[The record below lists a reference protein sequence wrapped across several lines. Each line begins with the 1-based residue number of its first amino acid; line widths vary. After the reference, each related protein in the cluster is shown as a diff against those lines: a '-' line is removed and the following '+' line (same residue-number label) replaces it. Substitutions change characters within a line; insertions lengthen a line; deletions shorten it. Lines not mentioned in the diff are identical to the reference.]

1 MDTFLHDIRYGLRT
15 MRKSP
20 GFTAVAVIALALG
33 IGANTA
39 IFSVVNALLL
49 KPLPYKDA
57 ERLVLIWH
65 TYPKLNLDQ
74 ASVSAPSYI
83 EYRDM
88 TNSFEEVATAT
99 EWKVN
104 LTGIGEPERL
114 QGARVSYNLFTT
126 LGVQPIAGRS
136 FLAEEDQP
144 GKNRVVVLSYG
155 LWQRRFGGNPG
166 LVGQTITLDGS
177 SYDVVGIMPKGFVFM
192 IEVDLFTPAAF
203 TSEDLAANNHGF
215 EYLVCVARTKPTV
228 TVAQAGA
235 EMNALAD
242 QLRPQFYGP
251 NWGIT
256 VVPLREQLVGNFRAA
271 LLILLGAVGCVLLIA
286 CANVANLLL
295 ARASAR
301 HKEIAVRT
309 ALGASRSRIVR
320 QLLTESVLLATL
332 GGALGLLLAYVGIRL
347 LVLGVPE
354 DITGFIVG
362 WKDTSISTPVLGFTL
377 GVSMLTGI
385 VFGLVPAL
393 HASKPDLNESLKE
406 GGRGGTEGRQRNMV
420 RSSLVVAEVAIAMVL
435 LIGAGLLIR
444 SFMRLNQVSP
454 GFNPANVVAMQL
466 SLPRSKYAEKPQR
479 ASFFEQLVQRVSLLP
494 GVQSAAAGNNLP
506 MSGDG
511 WNASF
516 AVENLQVGPDE
527 PSPHGDPHMITPDY
541 FRAMGIP
548 LLRGRYFTDADSK
561 DSLPVAIIDQTLAEQ
576 YWPDQDPIGKRIAA
590 FFDGPRGQRNWREV
604 VGVVGHVKQYGL
616 DGKTKVQYYFPQ
628 AQSPQDSM
636 YLIVRTSTDQ
646 KGHQSGMVA
655 AIRGAL
661 DSIDKDQPIYKVTTL
676 EQMVANSTSQKRFSM
691 FLLGIFAAVALL
703 LAAVGIY
710 GVMSYAVTQRTHEVG
725 IRMALGAQPRDVL
738 RLVVRQGMVM
748 TVIGVG
754 IGLIGAY
761 AATQVTASLLFGI
774 GTHDPVTFV
783 GISVLL
789 GGVALIASFIPAR
802 RATKVDPMI
811 ALRYE

>member
-1 MDTFLHDIRYGLRT
+1 METIIQDIRYGLRT
-15 MRKSP
+15 MLKSP

-49 KPLPYKDA
+49 KPLPFKNAD
-57 ERLVLIWH
+57 RLVLIWH
-65 TYPKLNLDQ
+65 TYPQLKLDQ

-88 TNSFEEVATAT
+88 TSSFDEVATAT
-99 EWKVN
+99 EWSVN
-104 LTGIGEPERL
+104 LTGVGEPERL
-114 QGARVSYNLFTT
+114 QGARVSYNLFST
-126 LGVQPIAGRS
+126 LEVQPFIGRS

-155 LWQRRFGGNPG
+155 LWQRRFGGDSG
-166 LVGQTITLDGS
+166 IVGQTITLDGN
-177 SYDVVGIMPKGFVFM
+177 SYDVVGVMPRGFVFM
-192 IEVDLFTPAAF
+192 IDVDLFTPVAF
-203 TSEDLAANNHGF
+203 KPEDLAATNHGF
-215 EYLVCVARTKPTV
+215 EYLICVARMKPD
-228 TVAQAGA
+228 VAFGQAVA
-235 EMNALAD
+235 DMNTLAD

-256 VVPLREQLVGNFRAA
+256 VVPLREQLVGSFRTP
-271 LLILLGAVGCVLLIA
+271 LYILLGAVGCVLLIA

-301 HKEIAVRT
+301 YKEIAVRT

-332 GGALGLLLAYVGIRL
+332 GGIFGLLLAYVGIRL
-347 LVLGVPE
+347 LLLGVPE
-354 DITGFIVG
+354 DITGFISG
-362 WKDTSISTPVLGFTL
+362 WKDIGLNAPVLGFTF

-385 VFGLVPAL
+385 VFGIAPAL

-406 GGRGGTEGRQRNMV
+406 GGRGGTEGRQRNLV
-420 RSSLVVAEVAIAMVL
+420 RASLVVAEVAIALVL
-435 LIGAGLLIR
+435 LVGAGLLIR
-444 SFMRLNQVSP
+444 SFMRLQQVSP
-454 GFNPANVVAMQL
+454 GFNPSNVVTMQL
-466 SLPRSKYAEKPQR
+466 SLPRSKYAEKPQV
-479 ASFFEQLVQRVSLLP
+479 AAFFDQLVQRVAALP
-494 GVQSAAAGNNLP
+494 GVQSAAVGNNLP
-506 MSGDG
+506 MSNNN

-516 AVENLQVGPDE
+516 AVENLQVAQGE
-527 PSPHGDPHMITPDY
+527 PSPHGDPHMISPDY
-541 FRAMGIP
+541 FSTMGIS
-548 LLRGRYFTDADSK
+548 LLRGRFFTDADSK
-561 DSLPVAIIDQTLAEQ
+561 DSLPVAVVDQTLADQ

-590 FFDGPRGQRNWREV
+590 GFDGPRGKPHWREI

-628 AQSPQDSM
+628 TQSPQNEM
-636 YLIVRTSTDQ
+636 FLLVRTPSEQ
-646 KGHQSGMVA
+646 KGMIA
-655 AIRGAL
+655 AIRNTL

-676 EQMVANSTSQKRFSM
+676 EQMVSNSTSQKRLSM
-691 FLLGIFAAVALL
+691 LLLGIFAAVALL

-725 IRMALGAQPRDVL
+725 IRMALGAQQRDVL
-738 RLVVRQGMVM
+738 ALVVRQGMLM
-748 TVIGVG
+748 TLTGVG
-754 IGLIGAY
+754 IGLVGAF
-761 AATQVTASLLFGI
+761 AATRVLASLLFGV
-774 GTHDPVTFV
+774 GTHDPLTFI

-789 GGVALIASFIPAR
+789 AGVALLASFIPAR

>member
-1 MDTFLHDIRYGLRT
+1 MDTLIHDVRYGLRT
-15 MRKSP
+15 MRKNP

-49 KPLPYKDA
+49 KSLPYKNA

-65 TYPKLNLDQ
+65 TYPQLKLDQ

-88 TNSFEEVATAT
+88 TSSFDEVATAT
-99 EWKVN
+99 QWSVN
-104 LTGIGEPERL
+104 LTGVGEPERL
-114 QGARVSYNLFTT
+114 QGARVSWNLFST
-126 LGVQPIAGRS
+126 LGVQPVAGRS
-136 FLAEEDQP
+136 FFAEEDQP

-155 LWQRRFGGNPG
+155 LWQRRFGGDPT
-166 LVGQTITLDGS
+166 LVGRTITLDGT

-192 IEVDLFTPAAF
+192 IEVDLFTPVAF

-215 EYLVCVARTKPTV
+215 EYLICVARTKPGV
-228 TVAQAGA
+228 SVAQAGA
-235 EMNALAD
+235 EMNSIAD
-242 QLRPQFYGP
+242 QLRPQFYGL

-256 VVPLREQLVGNFRAA
+256 VVPLREQLVGTFRTP
-271 LLILLGAVGCVLLIA
+271 LFILLGAVGCVLLIA

-309 ALGASRSRIVR
+309 ALGASRSRIVQ
-320 QLLTESVLLATL
+320 QLLTESILLAAM
-332 GGALGLLLAYVGIRL
+332 GGLFGLLLAYVGIKL
-347 LVLGVPE
+347 LIVGVPE

-362 WKDTSISTPVLGFTL
+362 WKDLSISTPVLAFTF

-385 VFGLVPAL
+385 VFGLMPAV

-406 GGRGGTEGRQRNMV
+406 GGRGGTEGRQRNFI
-420 RSSLVVAEVAIAMVL
+420 RSALVVSEVAIAMVL
-435 LIGAGLLIR
+435 LVGAGLLIR
-444 SFMRLNQVSP
+444 SFMRLQQVSP
-454 GFNPANVVAMQL
+454 GFNPANVMAMQL
-466 SLPRSKYAEKPQR
+466 SLPKSKYSEKPQM
-479 ASFFEQLVQRVSLLP
+479 AAFFEQLVQKVRALP
-494 GVQSAAAGNNLP
+494 GVQAAAVGNNLP

-516 AVENLQVGPDE
+516 AVENFQVPQGE

-541 FRAMGIP
+541 FEAMGIP

-561 DSLPVAIIDQTLAEQ
+561 DSQPVAIVDQTLADQ
-576 YWPDQDPIGKRIAA
+576 YWPDQDAIGKRIAA
-590 FFDGPRGQRNWREV
+590 GFDGQRGQPHWREI

-628 AQSPQDSM
+628 TQSPQDNM
-636 YLIVRTSTDQ
+636 YLLVRTASAE
-646 KGHQSGMVA
+646 GAMIG
-655 AIRGAL
+655 AIRETI
-661 DSIDKDQPIYKVTTL
+661 DSIDRDQPIYKLTTL
-676 EQMVANSTSQKRFSM
+676 ERMVQNSTLQKRFSM
-691 FLLGIFAAVALL
+691 YLLGIFSAVALL

-725 IRMALGAQPRDVL
+725 IRMALGAQQTDVL
-738 RLVVRQGMVM
+738 ALVVRQGMVM
-748 TVIGVG
+748 TIIGVG
-754 IGLIGAY
+754 IGLVGAY
-761 AATQVTASLLFGI
+761 AATQVMASLLFGI
-774 GTHDPVTFV
+774 STHDPLTFV

-789 GGVALIASFIPAR
+789 GAVALMASFIPAR
-802 RATKVDPMI
+802 RATKVDPII

>member
-1 MDTFLHDIRYGLRT
+1 METLIHDLRYGLRT
-15 MRKSP
+15 MRKTP

-65 TYPKLNLDQ
+65 TYPQLKLDQ
-74 ASVSAPSYI
+74 ASVSAPSYV

-88 TNSFEEVATAT
+88 TSSFDEVATAT
-99 EWKVN
+99 EWSVN
-104 LTGIGEPERL
+104 LTGAGEPERL
-114 QGARVSYNLFTT
+114 QGARVSYNLFST
-126 LGVQPIAGRS
+126 LGVQPVSGRG
-136 FLAEEDQP
+136 FLLEEDQP

-155 LWQRRFGGNPG
+155 LWQRRFGGDRG
-166 LVGQTITLDGS
+166 LVGQTITLDGN

-192 IEVDLFTPAAF
+192 VEVDLFTPVAF
-203 TSEDLAANNHGF
+203 TSEDLAATNHGN
-215 EYLVCVARTKPTV
+215 EYLICVARTKPGV
-228 TVAQAGA
+228 SFGQAGA

-256 VVPLREQLVGNFRAA
+256 VVPLREQLVGSFRTA

-320 QLLTESVLLATL
+320 QLLTESVLLAAL
-332 GGALGLLLAYVGIRL
+332 GGAFGLLLAFVGIRL

-362 WKDTSISTPVLGFTL
+362 WKDISISTPVLGFTL
-377 GVSMLTGI
+377 AVSMLTGI

-406 GGRGGTEGRQRNMV
+406 GGRGGTEGRQRNFV
-420 RSSLVVAEVAIAMVL
+420 RASLVVAEVAIAMVL
-435 LIGAGLLIR
+435 LVSAGLLIR
-444 SFMRLNQVSP
+444 SFLKLQQVSP
-454 GFNPANVVAMQL
+454 GFNPANVLTMQL
-466 SLPRSKYAEKPQR
+466 SLPRSKYAEKPQI
-479 ASFFEQLVQRVSLLP
+479 ASFFEQLVQRVGALP
-494 GVQSAAAGNNLP
+494 GVQSAAVGNNLP
-506 MSGDG
+506 MSNDG

-541 FRAMGIP
+541 FAAMGIP
-548 LLRGRYFTDADSK
+548 LLRGRYFSDADSK
-561 DSLPVAIIDQTLAEQ
+561 DALAVAIIDQTLAEQ

-590 FFDGPRGQRNWREV
+590 FFDGPRGQRHWREI

-616 DGKTKVQYYFPQ
+616 DGKSKVQYYFPHT
-628 AQSPQDSM
+628 QSPQPNL
-636 YLIVRTSTDQ
+636 YLVVRTASEQ
-646 KGHQSGMVA
+646 KGMAA

-676 EQMVANSTSQKRFSM
+676 EQMVSNSTSQKRFSM

-725 IRMALGAQPRDVL
+725 IRMALGAQQKDVL
-738 RLVVRQGMVM
+738 ALVVRQGMLM
-748 TVIGVG
+748 TLIGVG
-754 IGLIGAY
+754 IGLVGAF
-761 AATQVTASLLFGI
+761 AATQVMASLLFGV
-774 GTHDPVTFV
+774 GTHDPLTFA

-789 GGVALIASFIPAR
+789 TAVALIASFIPAR

>member
-1 MDTFLHDIRYGLRT
+1 METLIHDIRYGLRT

-57 ERLVLIWH
+57 DRLVLIWH
-65 TYPKLNLDQ
+65 TYPLLKLDQ

-88 TNSFEEVATAT
+88 TSSFEEVATAT

-104 LTGIGEPERL
+104 LTGGGEPERL
-114 QGARVSYNLFTT
+114 QGARVSYNLFST
-126 LGVQPIAGRS
+126 LGVQPVAGRS
-136 FLAEEDQP
+136 FLSEEDQP

-155 LWQRRFGGNPG
+155 LWQRRFGGDPG

-177 SYDVVGIMPKGFVFM
+177 SYDVVGVMPKGFVFM
-192 IEVDLFTPAAF
+192 IEVDLFTPTAF

-228 TVAQAGA
+228 TIAQASA

-256 VVPLREQLVGNFRAA
+256 VVPLREQLVGSFRAA
-271 LLILLGAVGCVLLIA
+271 LFILLGAVGCVLLIA

-320 QLLTESVLLATL
+320 QLLTESVLLATV
-332 GGALGLLLAYVGIRL
+332 GGALGLLLAFVGIRL

-362 WKDTSISTPVLGFTL
+362 WRDISISTPVLGFTL
-377 GVSMLTGI
+377 AVSMLTGI
-385 VFGLVPAL
+385 IFGLVPAL

-406 GGRGGTEGRQRNMV
+406 GGRGGTEGRQRNLI

-435 LIGAGLLIR
+435 LVGAGLLIR

-454 GFNPANVVAMQL
+454 GFNPANVVTMQL

-479 ASFFEQLVQRVSLLP
+479 ATFFEQLVQQVSALP

-506 MSGDG
+506 MSNDG

-527 PSPHGDPHMITPDY
+527 PSPHGDPHMITLDY

-561 DSLPVAIIDQTLAEQ
+561 DSLPVAIIDQSLAEQ

-590 FFDGPRGQRNWREV
+590 FFDGPRGQRNWREI

-616 DGKTKVQYYFPQ
+616 DGKSKVQYYFPQ
-628 AQSPQDSM
+628 TQSPQDSM
-636 YLIVRTSTDQ
+636 YLIVRTASDQ
-646 KGHQSGMVA
+646 KGMVA
-655 AIRGAL
+655 AIRGTL
-661 DSIDKDQPIYKVTTL
+661 DSIDKDQPIYKVTTM

-725 IRMALGAQPRDVL
+725 IRMALGAQQRDVL
-738 RLVVRQGMVM
+738 ALVVRQGMVM

-754 IGLIGAY
+754 IGLVGAY
-761 AATQVTASLLFGI
+761 AATQVMASLLFGI
-774 GTHDPVTFV
+774 GTHDPLTFV
-783 GISVLL
+783 GISLLL
-789 GGVALIASFIPAR
+789 GTVALVASFIPAR

>member
-1 MDTFLHDIRYGLRT
+1 MDTLLHDIRYGLRT
-15 MRKSP
+15 MRKTP

-57 ERLVLIWH
+57 QRLVMIWH
-65 TYPKLNLDQ
+65 TYPQLKLDQ
-74 ASVSAPSYI
+74 AAVSAPSYI

-88 TNSFEEVATAT
+88 TSSFEEVATAT

-114 QGARVSYNLFTT
+114 QGARVSYNLFST
-126 LGVQPIAGRS
+126 LGVQPVAGRS
-136 FLAEEDQP
+136 FLSEEDQP

-155 LWQRRFGGNPG
+155 LWQRRFGGDPA
-166 LVGQTITLDGS
+166 LVGQTITLDGG

-192 IEVDLFTPAAF
+192 IEVDLFTPVAF
-203 TSEDLAANNHGF
+203 TSEDLAAANHGF
-215 EYLVCVARTKPTV
+215 EYLICVARTKPGV
-228 TVAQAGA
+228 SFGQASA
-235 EMNALAD
+235 EMNSVAD

-256 VVPLREQLVGNFRAA
+256 VVPLREQLVGSFRTA
-271 LLILLGAVGCVLLIA
+271 LFILLGAVGCVLLIA

-309 ALGASRSRIVR
+309 ALGATRSRIVR
-320 QLLTESVLLATL
+320 QLLTESVLLAAL
-332 GGALGLLLAYVGIRL
+332 GGALGLLLAFVGIRL

-362 WKDTSISTPVLGFTL
+362 WKDISISTPVLGFTFA
-377 GVSMLTGI
+377 VSMLTGI

-406 GGRGGTEGRQRNMV
+406 GGRGGTEGRGRSLV
-420 RSSLVVAEVAIAMVL
+420 RSLLVVAEVAIAMVL
-435 LIGAGLLIR
+435 LVGAGLLIR
-444 SFMRLNQVSP
+444 SFLRLQQVSP
-454 GFNPANVVAMQL
+454 GFNPANVLTMQL
-466 SLPRSKYAEKPQR
+466 SLPRSKYAEKPQV
-479 ASFFEQLVQRVSLLP
+479 ASFFEQLVQRVSALP
-494 GVQSAAAGNNLP
+494 GIQSAAVGNNLP
-506 MSGDG
+506 MSNEG

-516 AVENLQVGPDE
+516 AVENLQLGPDE
-527 PSPHGDPHMITPDY
+527 PGPHGDPHMITPNY
-541 FRAMGIP
+541 FEAMGIP

-590 FFDGPRGQRNWREV
+590 FFDGPRGQRHWREI

-616 DGKTKVQYYFPQ
+616 DGKSKVQYYFPQ
-628 AQSPQDSM
+628 TQSPQNDM
-636 YLIVRTSTDQ
+636 FLIIRTASDPR
-646 KGHQSGMVA
+646 GMVA
-655 AIRGAL
+655 AIRGTL
-661 DSIDKDQPIYKVTTL
+661 DSIDKDQPIYKVTPY
-676 EQMVANSTSQKRFSM
+676 EQMVSNSTSQKRFSM
-691 FLLGIFAAVALL
+691 FLLGVFAALALL

-725 IRMALGAQPRDVL
+725 IRMALGAQQSDVL
-738 RLVVRQGMVM
+738 ALVVKQGMLM
-748 TVIGVG
+748 TLIGVG
-754 IGLIGAY
+754 IGLVGAFV
-761 AATQVTASLLFGI
+761 ATQIMTSLLFGV
-774 GTHDPVTFV
+774 GTHDPLTFA
-783 GISVLL
+783 GISLLL
-789 GGVALIASFIPAR
+789 GSVALIASFIPAR

>member
-1 MDTFLHDIRYGLRT
+1 
-15 MRKSP
+15 MRKNP

-33 IGANTA
+33 IGATTA

-49 KPLPYKDA
+49 KSLPYKDA

-65 TYPKLNLDQ
+65 TYPLLKLDQ

-88 TNSFEEVATAT
+88 TNSFDEVAIAT
-99 EWKVN
+99 EWSVN
-104 LTGIGEPERL
+104 LTGTGEPERL
-114 QGARVSYNLFTT
+114 QGARVSWNLFST
-126 LGVQPIAGRS
+126 LGVQPVAGRS

-155 LWQRRFGGNPG
+155 LWQRRFGGDPG
-166 LVGQTITLDGS
+166 LVGRTITLDGS

-192 IEVDLFTPAAF
+192 VEVDLFTPVAF
-203 TSEDLAANNHGF
+203 TSEDLAATNHGF
-215 EYLVCVARTKPTV
+215 EYLICVARTKPGV
-228 TVAQAGA
+228 SVAQAGA
-235 EMNALAD
+235 EMNSVED

-256 VVPLREQLVGNFRAA
+256 VVPLREQLVGNFRTP
-271 LLILLGAVGCVLLIA
+271 LFILFGAVVCVLLIA

-309 ALGASRSRIVR
+309 ALGASRSRVVR
-320 QLLTESVLLATL
+320 QLLTESVLLAAL
-332 GGALGLLLAYVGIRL
+332 GGIFGLLLAYVGIRL
-347 LVLGVPE
+347 LIVGVPE

-362 WKDTSISTPVLGFTL
+362 WKDLSISIPVLAFTF
-377 GVSMLTGI
+377 GVSMITGI

-393 HASKPDLNESLKE
+393 HASKTDLNESLKE
-406 GGRGGTEGRQRNMV
+406 GGRGGTEGRQRNLI

-435 LIGAGLLIR
+435 LVGAGLLIR
-444 SFMRLNQVSP
+444 SFMRLQQVSP
-454 GFNPANVVAMQL
+454 GFNPTNVLAMQL
-466 SLPRSKYAEKPQR
+466 SLPKSKYTEKPQL
-479 ASFFEQLVQRVSLLP
+479 AAFFEQLVERVRTLP
-494 GVQSAAAGNNLP
+494 GIRSAAAGNNLP
-506 MSGDG
+506 MSNDG

-516 AVENLQVGPDE
+516 AVENLQVPEGE
-527 PSPHGDPHMITPDY
+527 PNPHGDPHMITPDY
-541 FRAMGIP
+541 FETMGIP
-548 LLRGRYFTDADSK
+548 LLKGRYFSDTDSNN
-561 DSLPVAIIDQTLAEQ
+561 SLPVAIIDQTLADQ

-590 FFDGPRGQRNWREV
+590 FFDGPRGQRHWREV

-628 AQSPQDSM
+628 SQSPQNNM
-636 YLIVRTSTDQ
+636 YLIVRTSSPQTG
-646 KGHQSGMVA
+646 KSGQSSMMA
-655 AIRGAL
+655 AIREAV

-676 EQMVANSTSQKRFSM
+676 EKMVSNSTSQKRFSM
-691 FLLGIFAAVALL
+691 YLLGIFAAVALL

-725 IRMALGAQPRDVL
+725 IRMALGAQQKDVL
-738 RLVVRQGMVM
+738 ALVVRQGMLMALIGV
-748 TVIGVG
+748 VIG
-754 IGLIGAY
+754 LAGAFL
-761 AATQVTASLLFGI
+761 ATQVMGSLLFGI
-774 GTHDPVTFV
+774 GTHDPLTFV
-783 GISVLL
+783 GIALLL
-789 GGVALIASFIPAR
+789 GAVALIASFIPAR

>member
-1 MDTFLHDIRYGLRT
+1 MNTLLADLRYGFRT
-15 MRKSP
+15 LLKSP

-65 TYPKLNLDQ
+65 TYPQLKLDQ
-74 ASVSAPSYI
+74 ASVSAPSYV

-88 TNSFEEVATAT
+88 TSSFEQVATAT
-99 EWKVN
+99 TWSVN

-126 LGVQPIAGRS
+126 VGVQPIAGRG
-136 FLAEEDQP
+136 FLAEEDQA

-155 LWQRRFGGNPG
+155 LWQRRFGGDPR
-166 LVGQTITLDGS
+166 LVGQTITLDGNT
-177 SYDVVGIMPKGFVFM
+177 YDVVGIMPKGFVFM
-192 IEVDLFTPAAF
+192 IDVDLFTPIAF
-203 TSEDLAANNHGF
+203 TSEQLAATNHGN
-215 EYLVCVARTKPTV
+215 EYLVCVARLNPS
-228 TVAQAGA
+228 VAFGQAAA
-235 EMNALAD
+235 EMNTLAD

-256 VVPLREQLVGNFRAA
+256 VVPLREQLVGSFRTA
-271 LLILLGAVGCVLLIA
+271 LFILLAAVGCVLLIA

-320 QLLTESVLLATL
+320 QLLTESVLLAAL
-332 GGALGLLLAYVGIRL
+332 GGAFGLVLAFGGIRL
-347 LVLGVPE
+347 LILGVPE
-354 DITGFIVG
+354 DITGFLVG
-362 WKDTSISTPVLGFTL
+362 WKEIGINAPVLGFTL
-377 GVSMLTGI
+377 GVSMLTGVI
-385 VFGLVPAL
+385 FGLVPAL
-393 HASKPDLNESLKE
+393 QGSKPDLNESLKE
-406 GGRGGTEGRQRNMV
+406 GGRGGTEGRHRNFV

-435 LIGAGLLIR
+435 LVSAGLLIR
-444 SFMRLNQVSP
+444 SFLKLQQVSP
-454 GFNPANVVAMQL
+454 GFNPANVLTMQL
-466 SLPRSKYAEKPQR
+466 SLPRSKYAEKPQI
-479 ASFFEQLVQRVSLLP
+479 ASFFEQLVQRVGALP
-494 GVQSAAAGNNLP
+494 GVQSAAVGNNLP
-506 MSGDG
+506 MSNDG

-541 FRAMGIP
+541 FAAMGIP

-561 DSLPVAIIDQTLAEQ
+561 DSLAVAIIDQTLAEQ

-590 FFDGPRGQRNWREV
+590 FFDGPRGQLHWRQV

-628 AQSPQDSM
+628 SQRPERDT
-636 YLIVRTSTDQ
+636 YLIVRTTSEP
-646 KGHQSGMVA
+646 KGMTA
-655 AIRGAL
+655 AVRGAI
-661 DSIDKDQPIYKVTTL
+661 DSIDKDQPIYRVMTL
-676 EQMVANSTSQKRFSM
+676 EQIVSNSVVQKRFSM

-725 IRMALGAQPRDVL
+725 IRMALGAQQKDVL
-738 RLVVRQGMVM
+738 AMVVRQGMVM
-748 TVIGVG
+748 TLIGVG
-754 IGLIGAY
+754 IGLAGAF
-761 AATQVTASLLFGI
+761 AATRVMASLLFGI
-774 GTHDPVTFV
+774 GAHDPLTFAA
-783 GISVLL
+783 ISLLL
-789 GGVALIASFIPAR
+789 GGVSLIASFIPAL
-802 RATKVDPMI
+802 RATKVDPMV